1 MTYFKQIYT
10 LVRKDLLNEL
20 RTKEMLSAMFVFAF
34 LVIVIFAFAFYEP
47 SKEIMRGAFPGIIWV
62 GFTFAGIQ
70 GLNRAFMAE
79 KSNDCLMGLLLAP
92 MDRTVIYFGKVI
104 ANLIFMFIMELVS
117 LPLFFILLD
126 FKFSGSLGLFILIIA
141 LGTLG
146 FVSVGTFLAALSS
159 NTRTSEILLPILV
172 FPILVPVLLGAVKA
186 TGLILNVA
194 NANDLAMYWQW
205 IKLIGVYDAVF
216 LAVPFILFDFV
227 MEV

>member
-1 MTYFKQIYT
+1 MTYFKQIFT

-20 RTKEMLSAMFVFAF
+20 RTKEMLSAMLIYAF
-34 LVIVIFAFAFYEP
+34 LVVVIFAFAFYEP

-62 GFTFAGIQ
+62 GFTFAGIL

-79 KSNDCLMGLLLAP
+79 KANDCLMGLLLAP

-104 ANLIFMFIMELVS
+104 ANLIFMFIMEIIS
-117 LPLFFILLD
+117 LPLFFVLLD
-126 FKFSGSLGLFILIIA
+126 YRFKGSLVLFILIIV

-146 FVSVGTFLAALSS
+146 FISVGTFLAALSS
-159 NTRTSEILLPILV
+159 NNRTSEMLLPILV

-186 TGLILNVA
+186 TGLILHGA
-194 NANDLAMYWQW
+194 DAKDLVMYWQW
-205 IKLIGVYDAVF
+205 IKLLGVYDAIF